1 MIIGAR
7 VHHPEH
13 GEGTIASQCP
23 SRRLVWV
30 EFDEHQD
37 PSLMMGLIEIVDI
50 TELTLTVQP

>member
-7 VHHPEH
+7 VHHPKH
-13 GEGTIASQCP
+13 GDGTIASQ
-23 SRRLVWV
+23 SRARQHVWV

-37 PSLMMGLIEIVDI
+37 PRLMGLIEIVDI

>member
-13 GEGTIASQCP
+13 GNGTIASGCP
-23 SRRLVWV
+23 NRRKVWV

-37 PSLMMGLIEIVDI
+37 PPLMGLIEIVDI